1 MEDLIKEEAKQEI
14 VEENKATTSEEKPIK
29 TFTQEEVDKLLAETK
44 KNAIAEGMRK
54 ASKQQ
59 QTQSNDELEN
69 LKNSLIE
76 KETLIAEKDNQMEE
90 LNKELTA
97 IKQVRKMDD
106 LGIDK
111 KYQEDVIAL
120 IKGKGLEINEETISE
135 IAENHPEW
143 KIDADFGVGF
153 MGQTK
158 PQANP
163 YDEAKAREEKE
174 IKDKFQL

>member
-1 MEDLIKEEAKQEI
+1 MEEIKNEVMEEQ
-14 VEENKATTSEEKPIK
+14 VQENKTTTNEEKPVK
-29 TFTQEEVDKLLAETK
+29 TYTEEEVKEIK
-44 KNAIAEGMRK
+44 KNAIMEGMRK
-54 ASKQQ
+54 AKKETE
-59 QTQSNDELEN
+59 TQSNDELEN
-69 LKNSLIE
+69 LKNSLTE

>member
-1 MEDLIKEEAKQEI
+1 MEELIKEEAKQEDVKVD
-14 VEENKATTSEEKPIK
+14 VETTNEEKQPK
-29 TFTQEEVDKLLAETK
+29 LYTEEQVAEIK

-54 ASKQQ
+54 ASKQKE
-59 QTQSNDELEN
+59 TESNDELEN
-69 LKNSLIE
+69 LKNSLNE

-143 KIDADFGVGF
+143 KVDADFGVGF

>member
-1 MEDLIKEEAKQEI
+1 MEELIKEEAKQEI
-14 VEENKATTSEEKPIK
+14 VEENKTTTSEEKPVK

-69 LKNSLIE
+69 LKNSLNE

-120 IKGKGLEINEETISE
+120 IKGKGLEINEETITE
-135 IAENHPEW
+135 VANKHLEW
-143 KIDADFGVGF
+143 KVDADFGVGQ

-174 IKDKFQL
+174 IKEKFQL

>member
-1 MEDLIKEEAKQEI
+1 MEELIKEEAKQEI
-14 VEENKATTSEEKPIK
+14 VEENKTTTNEEKPVK

-69 LKNSLIE
+69 LKNSLNE

-120 IKGKGLEINEETISE
+120 IKGKGLEINEETITDV
-135 IAENHPEW
+135 ANKHLEW
-143 KIDADFGVGF
+143 KVNDGLGVEV

>member
-1 MEDLIKEEAKQEI
+1 MEEIKNEVMEEQ
-14 VEENKATTSEEKPIK
+14 VQENKTTTNEEKPVK
-29 TFTQEEVDKLLAETK
+29 TYTEEEVKEIK
-44 KNAIAEGMRK
+44 KNAIMEGMRK
-54 ASKQQ
+54 AKKETE
-59 QTQSNDELEN
+59 TQSNDELEN
-69 LKNSLIE
+69 LKNSLTE
-76 KETLIAEKDNQMEE
+76 KETLIAEKDNQMDE
-90 LNKELTA
+90 LQQELTA
-97 IKQVRKMDD
+97 YKNINKMND

-135 IAENHPEW
+135 IAEKHPEW
-143 KIDADFGVGF
+143 KIDADFGIGQ

>member
-1 MEDLIKEEAKQEI
+1 MEELIKEEAKQEEI
-14 VEENKATTSEEKPIK
+14 VEENKPLQNEEKPVK
-29 TFTQEEVDKLLAETK
+29 TYTEEEVAEIK

-54 ASKQQ
+54 ASKKQE
-59 QTQSNDELEN
+59 TQNNEELET
-69 LKNSLIE
+69 LKSSLSE
-76 KETLIAEKDNQMEE
+76 KETLIAEKQNQMDE
-90 LNKELTA
+90 LQQELTA
-97 IKQVRKMDD
+97 YKNIKKMDD

-143 KIDADFGVGF
+143 KINEDFGVEF

-163 YDEAKAREEKE
+163 YDEAKAKEEEE
-174 IKDKFQL
+174 IKKKFQF

>member
-1 MEDLIKEEAKQEI
+1 MEELIKEEAKQEE
-14 VEENKATTSEEKPIK
+14 VQENKTTTNEEKPVK
-29 TFTQEEVDKLLAETK
+29 TYTEEEVKEIK
-44 KNAIAEGMRK
+44 KNAIMEGMRK
-54 ASKQQ
+54 AKKETE
-59 QTQSNDELEN
+59 TQSNDELEN
-69 LKNSLIE
+69 LKNSLTE

-120 IKGKGLEINEETISE
+120 IKGKGLEINEETITD

-143 KIDADFGVGF
+143 KVDADFGVGF
-153 MGQTK
+153 MGQTQ

>member
-1 MEDLIKEEAKQEI
+1 MEELIKEEAKQEE
-14 VEENKATTSEEKPIK
+14 VKVNEPLQNEEKPVK
-29 TFTQEEVDKLLAETK
+29 TYTEEEVAEIK

-54 ASKQQ
+54 ASKKQE
-59 QTQSNDELEN
+59 TQSNEELET
-69 LKNSLIE
+69 LKTSLSE
-76 KETLIAEKDNQMEE
+76 KESLIAEKQQQMDE
-90 LNKELTA
+90 LNQELTA
-97 IKQVRKMDD
+97 IKQVKKMDD
-106 LGIDK
+106 LGIDR

-120 IKGKGLEINEETISE
+120 IKGKGLEVSEETISE

-143 KIDADFGVGF
+143 KIDAEIGVEF

-174 IKDKFQL
+174 IREKFRL

>member
-1 MEDLIKEEAKQEI
+1 MEELIKEEAKQEE
-14 VEENKATTSEEKPIK
+14 VKVNEPLQNEEKPVK
-29 TFTQEEVDKLLAETK
+29 TYTEEEVAEIK

-54 ASKQQ
+54 ASKKQE
-59 QTQSNDELEN
+59 TQSNEELEN
-69 LKNSLIE
+69 LKTSLSE
-76 KETLIAEKDNQMEE
+76 KDTLIAEKQQQMDE
-90 LNKELTA
+90 LNQELTA
-97 IKQVRKMDD
+97 IKQVKKMDD
-106 LGIDK
+106 LGIDR

-120 IKGKGLEINEETISE
+120 IKGKGLEVSEETISE

-143 KIDADFGVGF
+143 KIDAEIGVEF

-174 IKDKFQL
+174 IKKAFRL

>member
-1 MEDLIKEEAKQEI
+1 MEELIKEEAKQEEK
-14 VEENKATTSEEKPIK
+14 VEQVDVETKNEEKQPK
-29 TFTQEEVDKLLAETK
+29 LFTEEEVAEIK

-54 ASKQQ
+54 ASKKQE
-59 QTQSNDELEN
+59 TQSNEELET
-69 LKNSLIE
+69 LKTSLSE
-76 KETLIAEKDNQMEE
+76 KESLIAEKQQQMDE
-90 LNKELTA
+90 LNQELTA
-97 IKQVRKMDD
+97 IKQVKKMDD
-106 LGIDK
+106 LGIDR

-120 IKGKGLEINEETISE
+120 IKGKGLEVSEETISE

-143 KIDADFGVGF
+143 KIDAEIGVEF

-174 IKDKFQL
+174 IREKFRL

>member
-1 MEDLIKEEAKQEI
+1 MEEIKNEVMEEVQ
-14 VEENKATTSEEKPIK
+14 ENKTTTNEEKPVK
-29 TFTQEEVDKLLAETK
+29 TYTEEEVKEIK
-44 KNAIAEGMRK
+44 KNAIMEGMRK
-54 ASKQQ
+54 AKKETE
-59 QTQSNDELEN
+59 TQSNDELEN
-69 LKNSLIE
+69 LKNSLNE
-76 KETLIAEKDNQMEE
+76 KDSLIAEKDNQMDE

-135 IAENHPEW
+135 IAEKHPEW
-143 KIDADFGVGF
+143 KVDADFGVGQ

-174 IKDKFQL
+174 IKEKFQL

>member
-1 MEDLIKEEAKQEI
+1 MEELIKEEAKQEDVKVD
-14 VEENKATTSEEKPIK
+14 VETTNEEKQPK
-29 TFTQEEVDKLLAETK
+29 LYTEEQVAEIK

-69 LKNSLIE
+69 LKNSLNE
-76 KETLIAEKDNQMEE
+76 KDTLIAEKDNQMEE

-120 IKGKGLEINEETISE
+120 IKGKGLEINEETITDV
-135 IAENHPEW
+135 ANKHLEW
-143 KIDADFGVGF
+143 KVNDGLGVEV

>member
-1 MEDLIKEEAKQEI
+1 MEELIKEEAKQEDVKVD
-14 VEENKATTSEEKPIK
+14 VETTNEEKQPK
-29 TFTQEEVDKLLAETK
+29 LYTEEQVAEIK

-54 ASKQQ
+54 ASKQKE
-59 QTQSNDELEN
+59 TESNDELEN
-69 LKNSLIE
+69 LKNSLNE

-135 IAENHPEW
+135 IAEKHPEW

>member
-1 MEDLIKEEAKQEI
+1 MEEIKNEVMEEQ
-14 VEENKATTSEEKPIK
+14 VQENKTTTNEEKPVK
-29 TFTQEEVDKLLAETK
+29 TYTEEEVKEIK
-44 KNAIAEGMRK
+44 KNAIMEGMRK
-54 ASKQQ
+54 AKKETE
-59 QTQSNDELEN
+59 TQSNDELEN
-69 LKNSLIE
+69 LKNSLNE

-135 IAENHPEW
+135 IAEKHPEW
-143 KIDADFGVGF
+143 KVDADFGVGF

>member
-1 MEDLIKEEAKQEI
+1 MEELIKEEAKQEE
-14 VEENKATTSEEKPIK
+14 VQENKTTTNEEKPVK
-29 TFTQEEVDKLLAETK
+29 TYTEEEVAEIK

-54 ASKQQ
+54 ASKKQE
-59 QTQSNDELEN
+59 TQSNEELET
-69 LKNSLIE
+69 LKTSLSE
-76 KETLIAEKDNQMEE
+76 KESLIAEKQQQMDE
-90 LNKELTA
+90 LNQELTA
-97 IKQVRKMDD
+97 IKQVKKMDD
-106 LGIDK
+106 LGIDR

-120 IKGKGLEINEETISE
+120 IKGKGLEVSEETISE

-143 KIDADFGVGF
+143 KIDAEIGVEF

-174 IKDKFQL
+174 IREKFRL